1 MDANHTPER
10 VCKDCGEKDYS
21 ISFMPTSHEK
31 KVMDDEAESFYE
43 AADRAEPTAA
53 EREEVNY
60 RAALLMQVS
69 RQKWEQVVWEGPR

>member
-1 MDANHTPER
+1 MSVFAFTHFARRQE
-10 VCKDCGEKDYS
+10 
-21 ISFMPTSHEK
+21 
-31 KVMDDEAESFYE
+31 DEAESFYE

-69 RQKWEQVVWEGPR
+69 RQNWERVVWEGPR